1 MPSDSPLPD
10 EAWLNALSSLPDMG
24 PARLRALLADR
35 QPEQAWKVCLQGKP
49 LPEVEAVV
57 GGRLLALTAAW
68 AKAAGQLSV
77 GELWSQLTNHGVQ
90 VIGRGHAEYPAC
102 LRDDPDPPLVIF
114 AQGDLQALAPAPRV
128 AIVGTRRCTR
138 YGTEVAYELG
148 KTLTAAGVSVVS
160 GLALGIDAAAHAG
173 ALAVKAEG
181 QPPVAVVATGL
192 DVIYPKTNRALW
204 RQIAERGLLVS
215 ECPLGTTPAP
225 WRFPA
230 RNRIIAGLADAVV
243 VVESHEKG
251 GSLYTVD
258 AAIERQRPVFAIPG
272 PIRSPASRGTNQLLA
287 DGAIPLCQ
295 VSDLLEQL
303 PQGGLFID
311 EPPPPPVRALLA
323 PQQEQ
328 VLEAMGWEPVSL
340 NALADCCGLS
350 PVDLSAA
357 LSALVRSGWVTVE
370 RGFYERMSNTT

>member
-1 MPSDSPLPD
+1 MPSDSPLPA

-35 QPEQAWKVCLQGKP
+35 QPEQAWRACLQGKP

-57 GGRLLALTAAW
+57 GGRLLTLTAAW

-77 GELWSQLTNHGVQ
+77 SELWSQLVKQGVQ
-90 VIGRGHAEYPAC
+90 VMGREHSEYPSC
-102 LRDDPDPPLVIF
+102 LRDDPDPPLVLF

-138 YGTEVAYELG
+138 YGSEVAYELG
-148 KTLTAAGVSVVS
+148 KTLTTAGVSVVS

-173 ALAVKAEG
+173 AMAVKGEG

-192 DVIYPKTNRALW
+192 DVIYPKTNGALW

-258 AAIERQRPVFAIPG
+258 AAIERQRPVFAVPG
-272 PIRSPASRGTNQLLA
+272 PIRNPASSGTNRLLA

-303 PQGGLFID
+303 EGAGHFVN
-311 EPPPPPVRALLA
+311 EPAPSPVRALLP
-323 PQQEQ
+323 PQHQQ

-340 NALADCCGLS
+340 NTLADRCGLS

-357 LSALVRSGWVTVE
+357 LSALVRSDWVTAE